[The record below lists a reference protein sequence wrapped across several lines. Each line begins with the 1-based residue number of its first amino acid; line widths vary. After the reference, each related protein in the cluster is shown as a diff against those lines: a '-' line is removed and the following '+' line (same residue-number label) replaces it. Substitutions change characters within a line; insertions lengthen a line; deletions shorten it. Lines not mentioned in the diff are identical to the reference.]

1 MNWGY
6 AKNVI
11 IWVYIILNIF
21 LITIFYKNNTR
32 DNISRNTINNTIIAL
47 KKRGV
52 LVNCE
57 VPMYN
62 KDTGTLS
69 YDKFEFDRRKI
80 VNEMFEQNYSED
92 NSIYVS
98 GSKEIKFVN
107 KNNIIYTDY
116 NYYVHN
122 KGKNDIITSVDKLL
136 DEIGIKFTDKIVE
149 KCGKDIV
156 IYERHKK
163 FYIFENYVK
172 ISTEN
177 NKLMIDINY
186 RKIKDINNRKRE
198 IMPIYQVLIKNMI
211 NIKGKEIEDISFGFK
226 EGTIGDNIKELD
238 DIPVWRLKL
247 GDGNYIFYRAYTGQ
261 ELK

>member
-122 KGKNDIITSVDKLL
+122 KGKNDIINSVDKLL
-136 DEIGIKFTDKIVE
+136 D
-149 KCGKDIV
+149 
-156 IYERHKK
+156 
-163 FYIFENYVK
+163 
-172 ISTEN
+172 
-177 NKLMIDINY
+177 
-186 RKIKDINNRKRE
+186 
-198 IMPIYQVLIKNMI
+198 
-211 NIKGKEIEDISFGFK
+211 
-226 EGTIGDNIKELD
+226 
-238 DIPVWRLKL
+238 
-247 GDGNYIFYRAYTGQ
+247 
-261 ELK
+261 